1 MEKRFFQALGI
12 VAILIVIWS
21 LWQPLWKGRLN
32 EAVDPNS
39 TDKIVLDIE
48 KGENAKS
55 IATSLKKEDLI
66 ESKTSFLR
74 TVEKEDLDG
83 SLRYGRFVLSPSM
96 TLREI
101 ITILT
106 TEGTGELAITVI
118 EGWTIDEIDA
128 KLTEMGLIEA
138 GKFRYCSFNCTFEYD
153 FLGSDRSLEG
163 FLFPDTYF
171 IDSAGFTEEGFINQ
185 MLQNFD
191 AKLTDEMEAAITAS
205 GRSLRDTVIMASL
218 IEREVRTEKDI
229 PIVSGIL
236 WKRLDNE
243 WTLGVDATLLY
254 VQDDNELSAEDLA
267 MESPYNTRVNKGLP
281 PTGISNPGL
290 ASLQGA
296 IYPEESEYW
305 FYLTDAEGEVF
316 YATTNEEHEKN
327 KDRHL

>member
-1 MEKRFFQALGI
+1 MEKRFFQAVGI
-12 VAILIVIWS
+12 LLLLIVIWS
-21 LWQPLWKGRLN
+21 IWQPLWKTRLN
-32 EAVDPNS
+32 EAVDPSS
-39 TDKIVLDIE
+39 TDKIVLDVE
-48 KGENAKS
+48 KGESASS
-55 IATSLKKEDLI
+55 IATSLKKEELI
-66 ESKTSFLR
+66 ESKKSFLR

-118 EGWTIDEIDA
+118 EGWTINEIDA

-138 GKFRYCSFNCTFEYD
+138 GKFRYCSFNCTFEYA
-153 FLGSDRSLEG
+153 FLCNDRSLEG

-171 IDSAGFTEEGFINQ
+171 IDSASFTEETFINQ

-191 AKLTDEMEAAITAS
+191 AKLSDEMEAAITAS
-205 GRSLRDTVIMASL
+205 GRSIHDTVIMASL
-218 IEREVRTEKDI
+218 IEREVRTEDDI

-254 VQDDNELSAEDLA
+254 VQEDNELSAEDLA
-267 MESPYNTRVNKGLP
+267 MESPYNTRLNKGLP

-290 ASLQGA
+290 ASLEGA
-296 IYPEESEYW
+296 IYPEDSEYW
-305 FYLTDAEGEVF
+305 FYLTNLEGEVF
-316 YATTNEEHEKN
+316 YAKTNEEHERN
-327 KDRHL
+327 KEKHL